1 MISIWISFA
10 VFFVIYA
17 TKMCSLWVVLTAWTA
32 GLSIFLLVKNKLPSI
47 KYIII
52 SICLAL
58 VSSLSYLAYSK
69 GFVLQMPLTG
79 INCLLCSLAVFS
91 VMEKYGDFEFIKNDQ
106 KTSPLFSILI
116 GLGTGIV
123 LGLINLLLGKNSM
136 DLDFAINVPRIIV
149 SLIPGI
155 SEEISNR
162 AIFMAFLLYLFAL
175 KNKTPSKFQL
185 FTLWFMM
192 TVPHCFAHGYPFIE
206 SIILLILFGFPFA
219 YLQRKRDITSAI
231 IGHTIVDLIRFVVF
245 GLPV

>member
-1 MISIWISFA
+1 MVSTWIIFA
-10 VFFVIYA
+10 LFFVIYA
-17 TKMCSLWVVLTAWTA
+17 TKMCSLWVVLTVWTV
-32 GLSIFLLVKNKLPSI
+32 GLSIFLLAKNKLPSV

-58 VSSLSYLAYSK
+58 VSSLSYFAYSK

-79 INCLLCSLAVFS
+79 INCLLSSLAVFS
-91 VMEKYGDFEFIKNDQ
+91 VMEKYGDYELIKTNR
-106 KTSPLFSILI
+106 KTSPLVSVLI
-116 GLGTGIV
+116 GLVTGII

-136 DLDFAINVPRIIV
+136 EVNFGITLPRIII

-162 AIFMAFLLYLFAL
+162 AIFMAFLVYIFAM
-175 KNKTPSKFQL
+175 KNKAPSKFQI

-192 TVPHCFAHGYPFIE
+192 TVPHCYAHGYPFVE
-206 SIILLILFGFPFA
+206 SLILLVLFGLPFA

-231 IGHTIVDLIRFVVF
+231 ISHTIVDLMRFVVF